1 MNVIVNSQTSRM
13 ERFKKFATNPWT
25 ILGCVLFGGFLGI
38 SAPEFSKDLAV
49 VGAVYVD
56 LLKMI
61 VLPFMVSAVIFS
73 LQKLFRDGG
82 AATVLGRVV
91 VVFLVIS
98 AVAAILSAAVGLVL
112 KPGGDITPE
121 VRIALGHL
129 VGADTD
135 SSNTDMAFRKVEV
148 PPKPLTL
155 QDIFTSLIPSNIF
168 ASLANG
174 ETLKALV
181 FALLFGF
188 AIGQVPGRLADGL
201 SQSLETI
208 YQACQTLTRWVNLPV
223 PVILVCMTASQFAQ
237 TGIEPLYSMM
247 GFVIAFVVISVL
259 LLLLSLLILSHRSG
273 RPLSEAMNAMRDT
286 FTLGIATNNSAT
298 CMPAMVDGL
307 VSHLN
312 FARSRVELLVPLS
325 VSLLRM
331 GAIAYFV
338 CGTLF
343 VAALYGRPLATAE
356 VALIVGLSVMSGFA
370 SAGMAGILTIT
381 LVGTVCSYLGLPFE
395 AAFILFVA
403 VDPICAMART
413 SVTVIGACAAV
424 ALICPKPD
432 TETEAEIP
440 PEQVQA

>member
-1 MNVIVNSQTSRM
+1 MNPTANSQVSKL
-13 ERFKKFATNPWT
+13 ESFKKFATNPWT
-25 ILGCVLFGGFLGI
+25 VLGCVILGVFLGI
-38 SAPEFSKDLAV
+38 WAPEFSKDLAV
-49 VGAVYVD
+49 VGVVYVD

-82 AATVLGRVV
+82 AAKVLGRVV
-91 VVFLVIS
+91 VVFLAISVFAAIIS
-98 AVAAILSAAVGLVL
+98 AAGGLVL

-121 VRIALGHL
+121 VRIALGNL

-135 SSNTDMAFRKVEV
+135 SSNTDMAFRKAEL

-155 QDIFTSLIPSNIF
+155 QEILTSLIPSNIF

-208 YQACQTLTRWVNLPV
+208 YLACQTLTRWVNLPV
-223 PVILVCMTASQFAQ
+223 PVVLVCMTASQFAQ
-237 TGIEPLYSMM
+237 TGIKPLYTMM
-247 GFVIAFVVISVL
+247 GFVISFVVISAL
-259 LLLLSLLILSHRSG
+259 LLLISIFILSHRSG
-273 RPLSEAMNAMRDT
+273 RSFSEAMNAMRDT
-286 FTLGIATNNSAT
+286 FTLGVATNNSTT

-307 VSHLN
+307 VTHLN

-338 CGTLF
+338 CGTMF
-343 VAALYGRPLATAE
+343 VAALYGRPLALSE
-356 VALIVGLSVMSGFA
+356 IALIVGVSVMSGFA
-370 SAGMAGILTIT
+370 SAGMAGILTIS
-381 LVGTVCSYLGLPFE
+381 LVGTVCNYLGLPFE

-413 SVTVIGACAAV
+413 TVTVIGACSAV
-424 ALICPKPD
+424 SLICPKP
-432 TETEAEIP
+432 ETVAEIP
-440 PEQVQA
+440 LAQFRS

>member
-1 MNVIVNSQTSRM
+1 MTTSTVPSASRLQ
-13 ERFKKFATNPWT
+13 RFKTFATSPWT
-25 ILGCVLFGGFLGI
+25 VLACVLAGGFLGWA
-38 SAPEFSKDLAV
+38 APAFSKNLAV
-49 VGAVYVD
+49 IGTVYVD

-73 LQKLFRDGG
+73 LQKLFKDGG
-82 AATVLGRVV
+82 AGEVLGRVV
-91 VVFLVIS
+91 VVFFALSVLA
-98 AVAAILSAAVGLVL
+98 AVFSAAGTLVL
-112 KPGGDITPE
+112 QPGGDMTTE
-121 VRIALGHL
+121 SRMALGNL

-135 SSNTDMAFRKVEV
+135 SSNTDMAFRKVEE
-148 PPKPLTL
+148 PPKALDL
-155 QDIFTSLIPSNIF
+155 QDIFASLIPSNIF

-188 AIGQVPGRLADGL
+188 AVGQVPGRLSEGL

-208 YQACQTLTRWVNLPV
+208 YYACQTLTRWVNLPV
-223 PVILVCMTASQFAQ
+223 PLVLICMTASQIAT
-237 TGIEPLYSMM
+237 TGIEPLYTMM
-247 GFVIAFVVISVL
+247 GFVLAFLAISVL
-259 LLLLSLLILSHRSG
+259 LLALAIAVLSHRSG
-273 RPLSEAMNAMRDT
+273 QPFGVALNAMRDT
-286 FTLGIATNNSAT
+286 FTLGVATNNSST
-298 CMPAMVDGL
+298 CMPAMVEGL
-307 VSHLN
+307 VERLN

-343 VAALYGRPLATAE
+343 VAALYGRPLTAFD
-356 VALIVGLSVMSGFA
+356 VVLVVGVSVLSGFA
-370 SAGMAGILTIT
+370 SAGMAGILTIS

-413 SVTVIGACAAV
+413 TVTVIGSCAAV
-424 ALICPKPD
+424 ALVCPKPS
-432 TETEAEIP
+432 TFSQPKENT
-440 PEQVQA
+440 

>member
-1 MNVIVNSQTSRM
+1 MTSSTLPSASRLQ
-13 ERFKKFATNPWT
+13 RFKTFATSPWT
-25 ILGCVLFGGFLGI
+25 VLVCVLAGGFLGWA
-38 SAPEFSKDLAV
+38 APAFSKNLAV
-49 VGAVYVD
+49 IGTAYVD

-73 LQKLFRDGG
+73 LQKLFKDGG
-82 AATVLGRVV
+82 AGEVLGRVV
-91 VVFLVIS
+91 VVFFAMSVL
-98 AVAAILSAAVGLVL
+98 AAAFSAAGTLVL
-112 KPGGDITPE
+112 QPGGDMTAE
-121 VRIALGHL
+121 SRIALGNL

-135 SSNTDMAFRKVEV
+135 SSNTDMAFRKVEE
-148 PPKPLTL
+148 PPKALGL
-155 QDIFTSLIPSNIF
+155 QDIFASLIPSNIF

-188 AIGQVPGRLADGL
+188 AVGQVPGRLSEGL

-208 YQACQTLTRWVNLPV
+208 YYACQTLTRWVNLPV
-223 PVILVCMTASQFAQ
+223 PLVLVCMTASQIAD
-237 TGIEPLYSMM
+237 TGIEPLYTMM
-247 GFVIAFVVISVL
+247 GFVLAFLAISAL
-259 LLLLSLLILSHRSG
+259 LLALAIAVLSHRSG
-273 RPLSEAMNAMRDT
+273 QSFSVALHAMRDT
-286 FTLGIATNNSAT
+286 FTLGVATNNSST

-307 VSHLN
+307 VEHLN

-325 VSLLRM
+325 VSLLRI

-343 VAALYGRPLATAE
+343 VAALYGRPLSAFD
-356 VALIVGLSVMSGFA
+356 VVLVVGVSVLSGFA
-370 SAGMAGILTIT
+370 SAGMAGILTIS

-413 SVTVIGACAAV
+413 TVTVVGSCAAV
-424 ALICPKPD
+424 ALVCPKPS
-432 TETEAEIP
+432 TFSQTKENT
-440 PEQVQA
+440 